1 MPSKEKPKL
10 HIPVGGQAQNC
21 ELQHSRNHAMS
32 GSSAS
37 LAIASHSQH
46 PVRLGEQDVLRY
58 VATRKSGQAQPQQPQ
73 SQTVPQSQP
82 QVPQPQQKAGKK
94 RRFTERRIGI
104 SVKSLKTTRKAR
116 KSIRK
121 QVAAMSVSEIR
132 KVLTEKGVL
141 KGKTNPP
148 ETMLRSLM
156 KDYLSLKH

>member
-10 HIPVGGQAQNC
+10 HIPVGGQAQP
-21 ELQHSRNHAMS
+21 Q
-32 GSSAS
+32 
-37 LAIASHSQH
+37 
-46 PVRLGEQDVLRY
+46 
-58 VATRKSGQAQPQQPQ
+58 QPQQQPQPQPQ
-73 SQTVPQSQP
+73 SQTVPQQP
-82 QVPQPQQKAGKK
+82 QQPQLPQPQQINQKAGKK